1 MAHELWDPG
10 LSGSGSLEAHAHD
23 IRKYYTIRY
32 HTILYIY
39 YTILWGS
46 WFLGSPLRGFRD
58 QLLESKSRGTAA
70 GLSGLSAQAKLRI
83 SPVETPHP

>member
-46 WFLGSPLRGFRD
+46 WFLGSPLRASGINSSSLSLGVQLLGFR
-58 QLLESKSRGTAA
+58 
-70 GLSGLSAQAKLRI
+70 
-83 SPVETPHP
+83 V